1 MKIRSDFVTNSSS
14 SSFVVVFKTKKEKE
28 QGIEYIC
35 KNYGE
40 VYAADFERQMIDGK
54 QTKAELFNTLSDV
67 FCAEATSYIRNTCWL
82 KSDFY
87 DKYGLE
93 YSVENLNKVAKLEAK
108 KEMAVLD
115 SKLPSR
121 CYYYGLIT
129 YEDKTKIGVQMEQ
142 HICPALPFVYKTI
155 NNH

>member
-40 VYAADFERQMIDGK
+40 GYAADFERQMIVGK
-54 QTKAELFNTLSDV
+54 QTKAELFKTLLDV
-67 FCAEATSYIRNTCWL
+67 FCAEATYYIRDTCWL

-108 KEMAVLD
+108 KGLAVLD

-129 YEDKTKIGVQMEQ
+129 YEDKTKTGVQMEQ